1 MSQSRQGAKL
11 GALKKPSFTFGVVP
25 FDNDESSRLVLKD
38 FCASLSIEVGAEV
51 LPHRAPSPAALV
63 SAIHAGRVQAAWLS
77 PSLLATSQRLASVLP
92 LASSVRE
99 GATSYHAALFVRA
112 DSPIQSPKELAGL
125 RVAWVAPTSASGYLF
140 PRAALAELGIH
151 PATFFASETFHD
163 SHGAVAAAVSEGHAD
178 AGATFVV
185 FEHND
190 PARPVVRAG
199 FLDLEGAPPMRL
211 IVRAGPIPSDVI
223 VATPSLPVQLRARLT
238 LALQSLAAGAGSR
251 RAIGALF
258 GAEGFEPFTESSRRI
273 LASLL
278 ETARATG

>member
-11 GALKKPSFTFGVVP
+11 DALKKPSFTFGVVP
-25 FDNDESSRLVLKD
+25 FDNDEHSRLILKD
-38 FCASLSIEVGAEV
+38 FCAGLSVEIGADV

-99 GATSYHAALFVRA
+99 GATSYHAALFVRD
-112 DSPIQSPKELAGL
+112 DSPIQSPEELAGQ

-140 PRAALAELGIH
+140 PRAALAALGLR
-151 PATFFASETFHD
+151 PTTLFASETFLD
-163 SHGAVAAAVSEGHAD
+163 SHGAVAAAVSEGRAD

-185 FEHND
+185 FERND
-190 PARPVVRAG
+190 PSLPVARAG
-199 FLDLEGAPPMRL
+199 FLDLEGAPPMRVV
-211 IVRAGPIPSDVI
+211 VRAGPIPSDVI
-223 VATPSLPVQLRARLT
+223 VASPSLPVQLRARLT
-238 LALQSLAAGAGSR
+238 LALQSLALGVESR
-251 RAIGALF
+251 RAVRALF
-258 GAEGFEPFTESSRRI
+258 GAEGFEPFSESSRRI
-273 LASLL
+273 LSSLL

>member
-11 GALKKPSFTFGVVP
+11 AALKKPSFTFGVVP

-38 FCASLSIEVGAEV
+38 FCASLSLEIGAEV

-99 GATSYHAALFVRA
+99 GATSYHAALFVRS
-112 DSPIQSPKELAGL
+112 DSFIQSPRELAGK

-140 PRAALAELGIH
+140 PRAALAELGLR
-151 PATFFASETFHD
+151 PATFFASETFLD
-163 SHGAVAAAVSEGHAD
+163 SHGAVAAAVSEGRAD

-190 PARPVVRAG
+190 PTHLVARAG
-199 FLDLEGAPPMRL
+199 YLELEGAPPMRL

-223 VATPSLPVQLRARLT
+223 VASPSLPVQLRARLT
-238 LALQSLAAGAGSR
+238 LALQSLAVGVGSQ
-251 RAIGALF
+251 RAIRALF
-258 GAEGFEPFTESSRRI
+258 GAEGFEPFSESSRRI
-273 LASLL
+273 LSSLL

>member
-1 MSQSRQGAKL
+1 M
-11 GALKKPSFTFGVVP
+11 KKHGFTFGVVP
-25 FDNDESSRLVLKD
+25 YDNDEGSRLILKD
-38 FCASLSIEVGAEV
+38 FCLGLSREVGAEV

-99 GATSYHAALFVRA
+99 GATSYHAALFVRG
-112 DSPIQSPKELAGL
+112 DSPIQSPRDLARR

-140 PRAALAELGIH
+140 PRAALAELGIN
-151 PATFFASETFHD
+151 PATFFASEAFLD
-163 SHGAVAAAVSEGHAD
+163 SHGAVAAAVSEGRAD

-190 PARPVVRAG
+190 PKLTVARAG
-199 FLDLEGAPPMRL
+199 YLSLESAPSMRV

-223 VATPSLPVQLRARLT
+223 VASPDLAVQLRARLT
-238 LALQSLAAGAGSR
+238 IALQSLAAGVESR
-251 RAIGALF
+251 RAIRALF
-258 GAEGFEPFTESSRRI
+258 GAEGFEPFTESSRRA
-273 LASLL
+273 LSSLL